1 MLCLSRLILYQHI
14 LNSNKFILYPR
25 QFTDNTYS
33 RLVSF
38 YYAAAHCTKIKGS
51 GTLSLDT
58 KDLLQEATRKLIGGK
73 ETNSIGTGAES
84 LMPSILIDKK
94 KPIKDAYTFKDVKEA
109 GAVGSVPSL
118 MFWTPDQKKILFE
131 HHPRSIIY
139 GQYGT
144 GKTVLLTEKIKRM
157 IQSIIDDQDKPGENI
172 YLQLLYREVKGIYFT
187 ATVPKTLNI
196 QSQFYFIIFSFVG
209 GNQGTVMLVKKQ

>member
-14 LNSNKFILYPR
+14 LNYNKFILYPR

-58 KDLLQEATRKLIGGK
+58 KDLLEEATRKLIGGK

-84 LMPSILIDKK
+84 LMPSILANGDSGGKK
-94 KPIKDAYTFKDVKEA
+94 TKNEDYTFKDVKDA

-118 MFWTPDQKKILFE
+118 MFWTPDQRKILFE
-131 HHPRSIIY
+131 HHPRSVIC
-139 GQYGT
+139 GHFGT
-144 GKTVLLTEKIKRM
+144 GKTLLLTEKIKRM
-157 IQSIIDDQDKPGENI
+157 IRSIIDDQNKQGE
-172 YLQLLYREVKGIYFT
+172 Q
-187 ATVPKTLNI
+187 
-196 QSQFYFIIFSFVG
+196 
-209 GNQGTVMLVKKQ
+209 M